1 MINTFQRL
9 QSIGSF
15 VTIKTLFCMATS
27 PIVNNDLPE
36 SLSLFLDVEK
46 KMVTFS
52 VFKLLTARLGLT

>member
-15 VTIKTLFCMATS
+15 VTIKTIFCMATS
-27 PIVNNDLPE
+27 PIVNNDMPE

-46 KMVTFS
+46 KWSFLV
-52 VFKLLTARLGLT
+52 LLNY